1 MLGTR
6 DYGLEVA
13 PPLTGA
19 SVRTLPSVGVR
30 VVALG
35 VLAGLSYLSWPLGY
49 VLTPGVVGVGLASD
63 LEVSG
68 QPFAWL
74 FISLDIV
81 SGALMILV
89 AAALWARPARR
100 PLLAW
105 AILGYALFGVSTAVS
120 AAVPLSCGVGRAA
133 LLACG
138 TSPSSYGFHDAISV
152 VGYLALFVSLLGC
165 LSCSRKAQGRSGLWV
180 STAAI
185 GALWAGSG
193 LAFLSLTLA
202 GLPEVACQHL
212 LLVATSAAIAL
223 FPYTMH
229 SGVSSSVPEGMG

>member
-1 MLGTR
+1 MRRPFGRTSQCIESRIESMSKGSETSLLGTR
-6 DYGLEVA
+6 DYGLEAA
-13 PPLTGA
+13 PPLTGP
-19 SVRTLPSVGVR
+19 RFEHCLPSACVWWLSACWPGSPTSR
-30 VVALG
+30 GPSGTSFPPAWS
-35 VLAGLSYLSWPLGY
+35 VLAWRATSKSQGSPLRG
-49 VLTPGVVGVGLASD
+49 S
-63 LEVSG
+63 
-68 QPFAWL
+68 

-165 LSCSRKAQGRSGLWV
+165 LSCSRKAQGRSGL
-180 STAAI
+180 
-185 GALWAGSG
+185 G
-193 LAFLSLTLA
+193 
-202 GLPEVACQHL
+202 
-212 LLVATSAAIAL
+212 
-223 FPYTMH
+223 Y
-229 SGVSSSVPEGMG
+229 